1 MNSMPIISIIVPV
14 YNARRHIKK
23 CISSILAQT
32 MNDFELIIINDGS
45 TDDSLYICKTF
56 ARIDKRIRIID
67 KENEGVSSARNIGI
81 KAAKGD
87 WITFID
93 ADDYVDVNYLE
104 CLYKH
109 NDYTE
114 NILIIQGL
122 KQVSNSRTAKNV
134 EFTNETLTGKDIEK
148 AFDSLRIFEY
158 GYTVAKLYN
167 NRIIQQ
173 KNIRFDNEI
182 SYSEDLIFMLEY
194 ILHCNS
200 IKFIE
205 GTGYNYVV
213 DASSLSQ
220 RYNSFESEYAL
231 FERYNSLNNAIADRF
246 SFEPTNSS
254 LRNGALILMRS
265 IYSMFINNEKSK
277 KERLEIIRNI
287 LKDKDTYIKKYYKPQ
302 IHIFKAIKMAL
313 LIHPVLF
320 DIVCK
325 IKFR

>member
-1 MNSMPIISIIVPV
+1 MNKLISIIIPV
-14 YNARRHIKK
+14 YNAKESLGYCLDTLIE
-23 CISSILAQT
+23 QT
-32 MNDFELIIINDGS
+32 FGNWEAIIVNDGS
-45 TDDSLYICKTF
+45 TDNCGEVCDEYAKKDSRFIVLHQ
-56 ARIDKRIRIID
+56 
-67 KENEGVSSARNIGI
+67 ENQGVSSARNKGI
-81 KAAKGD
+81 EASHGE

-93 ADDYVDVNYLE
+93 ADDYVDRSYLE
-104 CLYKH
+104 TLNKYIQ
-109 NDYTE
+109 TE
-114 NILIIQGL
+114 SNTLIIQGL
-122 KQVSNSRTAKNV
+122 KQISNGKIKRNI
-134 EFTNETLTGKDIEK
+134 EFLRKELINSNISK
-148 AFDSLRIFEY
+148 AFGELKIFEY
-158 GYTVAKLYN
+158 GYTVAKLYKKE
-167 NRIIQQ
+167 IIN
-173 KNIRFDNEI
+173 KYHIRFYKEI

-194 ILHCNS
+194 ILRCDS
-200 IKFIE
+200 IKYIE
-205 GTGYNYVV
+205 GSGYNYVV

-265 IYSMFINNEKSK
+265 IYSMYINNEKSK